1 MNIYEIASELRML
14 LENEELTPEL
24 EERLAAVDMA
34 FNDKIEAYLH
44 HRQNLVRHGEGI
56 VAEIKRLQ
64 KMRVAI
70 ERRAEWLKSY
80 VMGTMQGLG
89 LGKFYGVTMTAT
101 IAKSP
106 PKVEIADDA
115 ELPDSFVRVKTIRE
129 PNKEALLECNK
140 LGYALPPG
148 VKVTQSSNL
157 RIS

>member
-1 MNIYEIASELRML
+1 VKLYDIAAEML
-14 LENEELTPEL
+14 DILDNEELSQEM
-24 EERLAAVDMA
+24 EDRLSNVQIE
-34 FNDKIEAYLH
+34 FNDKVEAVLQF
-44 HRQNLVRHGEGI
+44 RQGLIGHGEAL

-64 KMRVAI
+64 AKRVAI

-101 IAKSP
+101 LAKSP
-106 PKVEIADDA
+106 ARVVIEDDA
-115 ELPDSFVRVKTIRE
+115 EIPDQFMRSKTIRE
-129 PNKEALLECNK
+129 PDKEALLECSK

-148 VKVTQSSNL
+148 VQVVSSTHL

>member
-1 MNIYEIASELRML
+1 MKLYEIANEML
-14 LENEELTPEL
+14 EILDQEELSKED
-24 EERLAAVDMA
+24 EDRLTNTNME
-34 FNDKIEAYLH
+34 FNDKVEAVLQY
-44 HRQNLVRHGEGI
+44 RQGLIGHGEAL

-64 KMRVAI
+64 AKRVAI

-148 VKVTQSSNL
+148 VSVTTSTHL